1 MSRSYNNAHKI
12 YKTEKSKQNAWSW
25 ARMNKETILLEE
37 LFAISPDEPELYEIN
52 QRGREARLANQFLQE
67 A

>member
-1 MSRSYNNAHKI
+1 
-12 YKTEKSKQNAWSW
+12 
-25 ARMNKETILLEE
+25 MNKETILLEE